1 MYRKLKSPQSEQQR
15 GFRFTVGQNRTGC
28 WLVSDRLGLV
38 GGLFVDKEAALRF
51 ARTEG
56 DVGEDEIRSL
66 SDEQRLEVSDVF
78 SRGKTTH

>member
-1 MYRKLKSPQSEQQR
+1 M
-15 GFRFTVGQNRTGC
+15 
-28 WLVSDRLGLV
+28 SDRLGLV